1 MCKSIKCFVPSQSLI
16 PSRENISTTKF
27 MIWWWKT
34 KYKEKMYHKDI
45 CKWEQKNLL
54 NFSVKNMYFG
64 LCMSVYLSCL
74 YIVILVFLLRW
85 KYLLHE
91 ITFFLFLNPKE
102 MRWKVIET
110 NKNSVTTNISIT
122 FITRGKYSKFCV
134 FHDEYKEFVTIKNQ
148 SILDSVKELKVRR
161 IVLQNVWNLIYIY

>member
-1 MCKSIKCFVPSQSLI
+1 LLTTITHFFAKTKVMENAKIKKLKTDVKIIIVILMCKSIKCFVPSQSLI
-16 PSRENISTTKF
+16 PSRENISTTKI

-74 YIVILVFLLRW
+74 YIVILV
-85 KYLLHE
+85 
-91 ITFFLFLNPKE
+91 LF
-102 MRWKVIET
+102 
-110 NKNSVTTNISIT
+110 
-122 FITRGKYSKFCV
+122 
-134 FHDEYKEFVTIKNQ
+134 FVT
-148 SILDSVKELKVRR
+148 LKIFTPWDYFFSPPKTRR
-161 IVLQNVWNLIYIY
+161 RWDGK